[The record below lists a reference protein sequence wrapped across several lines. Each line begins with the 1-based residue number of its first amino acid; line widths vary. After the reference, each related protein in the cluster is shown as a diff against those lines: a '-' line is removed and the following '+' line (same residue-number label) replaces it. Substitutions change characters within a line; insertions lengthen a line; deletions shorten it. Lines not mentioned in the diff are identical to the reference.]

1 MDRSRAAWR
10 PASARARRLRRLTRL
25 VGSETRRCSACGG
38 GASGSRPGS
47 RSPSRPRR
55 SPRTRP
61 MGWWAARA
69 RASGRT
75 TAGCSRST
83 TARCSWSW
91 TRSASSDSCRR
102 ARRRRSRSRS
112 RGTSRSPR
120 SRTVGSASASSTRT
134 SRAGARAGRER
145 AKSSAPPR
153 RPIQRG
159 MHVLQAT
166 AEVLAG
172 LAQAVYLGAAFVL
185 SAHLL
190 TRARRRRD
198 VAPLLLGLH
207 LLFAMGFGYG
217 LCAAGMGT
225 AMLAA
230 EPSPRLVEAL
240 LGTGYGAT
248 TFGLFAA
255 LLFQW
260 RVFWPGARWP
270 LLLVSAFTAAMGVGW
285 LGAAAT
291 GALAT
296 GRYEGGFVWLLTAGA
311 LATNLWVGIE
321 PLLYHV
327 KLRRRVRLGLAEP
340 IVADRFLLWGLGSL
354 ARALMVLLGP
364 LATLAL
370 DRLGADA
377 RLLFSSLTL
386 VAASGL
392 GLATSVAYWLT
403 FNPTAAYTGWVER
416 RYRAHPS

>member
-1 MDRSRAAWR
+1 M
-10 PASARARRLRRLTRL
+10 
-25 VGSETRRCSACGG
+25 
-38 GASGSRPGS
+38 
-47 RSPSRPRR
+47 
-55 SPRTRP
+55 
-61 MGWWAARA
+61 
-69 RASGRT
+69 
-75 TAGCSRST
+75 
-83 TARCSWSW
+83 
-91 TRSASSDSCRR
+91 
-102 ARRRRSRSRS
+102 
-112 RGTSRSPR
+112 
-120 SRTVGSASASSTRT
+120 
-134 SRAGARAGRER
+134 
-145 AKSSAPPR
+145 
-153 RPIQRG
+153 Q
-159 MHVLQAT
+159 VLQGT

-172 LAQAVYLGAAFVL
+172 LAQALYLGAAFVL

-225 AMLAA
+225 ALLAA
-230 EPSPRLVEAL
+230 EPSPRLV
-240 LGTGYGAT
+240 
-248 TFGLFAA
+248 AA

-270 LLLVSAFTAAMGVGW
+270 LLLVGGFTAAMGVGW
-285 LGAAAT
+285 LGASAT

-296 GRYEGGFVWLLTAGA
+296 GRYEGGFVWLLTAGT

-327 KLRRRVRLGLAEP
+327 KLRRRVKLGLAEP

-354 ARALMVLLGP
+354 ARALMILLGP

-377 RLLFSSLTL
+377 RLVFSSLTL

-403 FNPTAAYTGWVER
+403 FNPTAAYAGWVER